1 MNRYLMLSAAALVAS
16 TGWASAAKVKSGT
29 LDVGSGCTFGIV
41 QEERG
46 VYVVRYGDGASGQ
59 GLSRKTANGK
69 AVELSDN
76 VLGSDTST
84 AVSFD
89 ISLPLKNG
97 GTWALWTEF
106 SGTTAFIAN
115 SGNYSVCAAPKAGG
129 GLNAETKALI
139 ERLKAARR
147 ARG

>member
-16 TGWASAAKVKSGT
+16 TGLASASKVKSGA
-29 LDVGSGCTFGIV
+29 LDVGSGCTLGIAQV
-41 QEERG
+41 EHG
-46 VYVVRYGDGASGQ
+46 VYVARYGDGASGQ

-76 VLGSDTST
+76 VFGSDTST

-89 ISLPLKNG
+89 VSLPLKNG

-115 SGNYSVCAAPKAGG
+115 SGNYSVCTAPVAGG
-129 GLNAETKALI
+129 SLKTETLALI
-139 ERLKAARR
+139 ERLKAARG
-147 ARG
+147 ARR